1 MADHE
6 NWVEVAD
13 SDAVKPGEIKGT
25 KVGSVDIAVY
35 NVDGA
40 FFATSNVCSHAFALL
55 SDGFLDGDVIEC
67 PLHAGAFEVKTGKA
81 VCAPAAEDIKSY
93 PTRIVGNKVQIQID

>member
-1 MADHE
+1 MAD

-25 KVGSVDIAVY
+25 KVGDADIAIY
-35 NVDGA
+35 NIDGT
-40 FFATSNVCSHAFALL
+40 FYATSNVCSHAFAHL

-67 PLHAGAFEVKTGKA
+67 PLHAAAFDVKTGKA
-81 VCAPAAEDIKSY
+81 VCAPADEDIKSY
-93 PTRIVGNKVQIQID
+93 PARVVGNKVQIQID